1 MLISFYLYL
10 SLLILS
16 SAEKFISSYKQ
27 KFHVYV
33 FSMSLGALSSSQ
45 FPVFTLYAQK
55 VCLSGHCDRAWDYER
70 VPDFKIKAKGQELTK
85 KQRKTGSRTACM
97 ELCLSERDFVCR

>member
-1 MLISFYLYL
+1 MF
-10 SLLILS
+10 IL
-16 SAEKFISSYKQ
+16 
-27 KFHVYV
+27 